1 MTQEI
6 ERVGIPTV
14 IITALDAISQSMGC
28 YRIVPG
34 TGVLHVTGDP
44 TLSPEEEYAWRR
56 RLTERAMEALEQQVD
71 QTQVFPVVQ
80 AAS

>member
-6 ERVGIPTV
+6 ERAGIPTV
-14 IITALDAISQSMGC
+14 IVTALDAISQSVGC

-34 TGVLHVTGDP
+34 TGVLHVAGDP
-44 TLSPEEEYAWRR
+44 TLSPAEEYDWRR
-56 RLTERAMEALEQQVD
+56 RVVERALYALGRDVD
-71 QTQVFPVVQ
+71 KTELFPVVE